1 MPARGFARPH
11 ILLLVAT
18 MVVAAACDYGAGGT
32 SSNTS
37 GSSTSSTTP
46 TGPTTPTNPGTPTT
60 PTPTPSGLTYTR
72 DIAPIMSSDCVRCH
86 GPALRGGGYDLSSYA
101 GVMRAV
107 TAGSASSKLVKVT
120 QSNGIMYPALTGDRA
135 GKSATIRDWVV
146 TWKAQQ

>member
-1 MPARGFARPH
+1 
-11 ILLLVAT
+11 
-18 MVVAAACDYGAGGT
+18 
-32 SSNTS
+32 
-37 GSSTSSTTP
+37 
-46 TGPTTPTNPGTPTT
+46 
-60 PTPTPSGLTYTR
+60 
-72 DIAPIMSSDCVRCH
+72 MSSDCVRCH